1 MATLAVLAILQEL
14 QALQIVFFASGYSFA
29 VLATTKNYR
38 KGKEGTE
45 MDRGNIRISAVNLL
59 NNELPEIKV
68 FLEDKGTLYTFSG
81 VYEGRHSVSSKLLRL
96 MENDQTF
103 TEGTD
108 K

>member
-1 MATLAVLAILQEL
+1 MD
-14 QALQIVFFASGYSFA
+14 
-29 VLATTKNYR
+29 
-38 KGKEGTE
+38 KE
-45 MDRGNIRISAVNLL
+45 NIRISALNLF

-68 FLEDKGTLYTFSG
+68 FLGHKGTLYTFRG

-103 TEGTD
+103 TEGAD